1 MPRSAR
7 RVALLSTHSSP
18 LALPGTTKAGGMNV
32 YIRQLTREL
41 AALGY
46 TIDIFTRQDGV
57 APLEPVAIAPRVRLI
72 ALEAGPPEPLDSAAI
87 QAVTPA
93 FTAALLDYRRRSAQR
108 YDLIH
113 SHYWISGLTGVEL
126 AAAWRRPHLVM
137 FHTLGAVKNR
147 ARRGESESEARIGAE
162 RAIVASADHFICA
175 TPHERD
181 CLVDLYGAAPDS
193 VTVVPGGVDLDRFR
207 PGDRAAARARL
218 GLGAGPFLLFVGRL
232 EPLKGVDIL
241 LRAAAVAD
249 VDEPLRVLIAGGD
262 ERSSEERRRLEAL
275 ADRLGIGDRVRF
287 DAAVS
292 HEALPDYYRAADL
305 CVVPSYYESFGLV
318 AVEALASGTPV
329 VATAVGGLQYT
340 VRDGQTGYLVPWRC
354 PEPFAERIETLLAN
368 EDLRQRFGEAARRSV
383 TAFQW
388 PGVARRMSQV
398 YEQLLDGREAGS
410 AASTAMQATE
420 RSSSRRAVA
429 ARDGGRQR
437 L

>member
-1 MPRSAR
+1 MLRQTG

-32 YIRQLTREL
+32 YIRQLTSEL

-46 TIDIFTRQDGV
+46 AIDIFTRQDGS
-57 APLEPVAIAPRVRLI
+57 APLEPVEIAPRVRLI

-87 QAVTPA
+87 QAVVPV
-93 FTAALLDYRRRSAQR
+93 FTAALLDHCRRSAQT
-108 YDLIH
+108 YDLVH
-113 SHYWISGLTGVEL
+113 SHYWISGLTGVDL
-126 AAAWRRPHLVM
+126 AAAWRCPHLVM

-162 RAIVASADHFICA
+162 REIVAAADHLICA

-181 CLVDLYGAAPDS
+181 CLVDLYGAALDC
-193 VTVVPGGVDLDRFR
+193 VTVVPGGVDFDRFR
-207 PGDRAAARARL
+207 PGDCAAARARL
-218 GLGAGPFLLFVGRL
+218 GLDSGPFLLFVGRL

-249 VDEPLRVLIAGGD
+249 VDEPLRVVIAGGD
-262 ERSSEERRRLEAL
+262 ERSSEEQRRLRAL
-275 ADRLGIGDRVRF
+275 ADRLGIGERVRF

-292 HEALPDYYRAADL
+292 HEMLPDYYRAADL

-329 VATAVGGLQYT
+329 VATSVGGLQYT

-368 EDLRQRFGEAARRSV
+368 DDLRKRFGEAARQSV
-383 TAFQW
+383 AVFQW
-388 PGVARRMSQV
+388 PGVAQRMSQV
-398 YEQLLDGREAGS
+398 YEQLLATHEAGS
-410 AASTAMQATE
+410 TARAAAPPKPRPSQRAIAAT
-420 RSSSRRAVA
+420 
-429 ARDGGRQR
+429 DGGR
-437 L
+437 